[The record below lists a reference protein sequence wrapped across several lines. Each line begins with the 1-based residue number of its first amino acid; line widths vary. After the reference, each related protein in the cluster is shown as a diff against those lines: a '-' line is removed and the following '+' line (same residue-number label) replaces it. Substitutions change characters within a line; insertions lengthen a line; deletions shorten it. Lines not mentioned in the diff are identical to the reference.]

1 MLLKSQADY
10 LIQIPKVIIEDNQKM
25 DYKKI
30 IPKEPFKEKIYMISD
45 DYNSFMWEID
55 ESDKKAFK
63 FTLHFQED
71 DEHIPLLRIDYNSRH
86 KNPEKVTD
94 KVPEKFRP
102 FTGQWLDNYPGHI
115 HHYIEG
121 FALKW
126 AIPLELDD
134 FPVKEI
140 KTYDDIFLSVE
151 SFSRLINVTTKL
163 NLEFQRRMNL

>member
-1 MLLKSQADY
+1 M
-10 LIQIPKVIIEDNQKM
+10 
-25 DYKKI
+25 
-30 IPKEPFKEKIYMISD
+30 
-45 DYNSFMWEID
+45 
-55 ESDKKAFK
+55 
-63 FTLHFQED
+63 
-71 DEHIPLLRIDYNSRH
+71 
-86 KNPEKVTD
+86 TD